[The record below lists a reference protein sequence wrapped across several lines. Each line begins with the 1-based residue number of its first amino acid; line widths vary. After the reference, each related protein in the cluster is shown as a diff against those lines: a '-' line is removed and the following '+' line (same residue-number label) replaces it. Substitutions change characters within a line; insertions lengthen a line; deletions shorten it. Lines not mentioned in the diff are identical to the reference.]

1 MSGINASYLWK
12 RKKSVWPG
20 EGRRGFKVEVT
31 LIQPLGSAK
40 SLQGKEEKGEVIP
53 EEHTPEQ

>member
-1 MSGINASYLWK
+1 M
-12 RKKSVWPG
+12 
-20 EGRRGFKVEVT
+20 EVT